1 MAEFDVEMV
10 GDTPGDIEQRLSQ
23 LGASALERTNGAL
36 LDTANDVK
44 EDLEDTSPVDTGEY
58 KRSWYIF
65 EAAEDEVWIL
75 NEADH
80 AKYVMLPNAIMRGSD
95 KADVP
100 SQGLL
105 HNVKGVARGHKQ
117 SLRGDIV
124 RELRKLFQQFS
135 K

>member
-10 GDTPGDIEQRLSQ
+10 GDTPNDIENRLARLGSQ
-23 LGASALERTNGAL
+23 AGERTNEAL
-36 LDTANDVK
+36 RRTAEEVK
-44 EDLEDTSPVDTGEY
+44 ADLEDTSPVDTGEY

-80 AKYVMLPNAIMRGSD
+80 AKYVMLPNAIMRGSN

-105 HNVKGVARGHKQ
+105 HNVKGVAKGHKS
-117 SLRGDIV
+117 SLRGSLV
-124 RELRKLFQQFS
+124 QELRQLFQQF
-135 K
+135 KK